1 MGVMVTSFN
10 LLHRTI
16 QCSVSARKFPRG
28 CLKTRSSLNALERM
42 FLRKGSKL
50 AGTSTAKPHGMPES
64 GNGNLKGCQCP
75 TGPPKSSGPAKR
87 GPEVRGRKASNFLGK
102 GVVAQW
108 LEHLLCKQDV
118 EGSSPFDSTI

>member
-28 CLKTRSSLNALERM
+28 CLKTRSSQNALERM
-42 FLRKGSKL
+42 FLRSM
-50 AGTSTAKPHGMPES
+50 AERQ
-64 GNGNLKGCQCP
+64 GNIL
-75 TGPPKSSGPAKR
+75 
-87 GPEVRGRKASNFLGK
+87 GR

-118 EGSSPFDSTI
+118 EGSSPFDSTIF